1 MKLYL
6 KPLLVILPVL
16 AIFLYLV
23 GRTTSPDAA
32 KVPSR
37 IVQITGMET
46 EGLPLFSAVTWDSR
60 EMSLGDYAGKVV
72 IVNFWASW
80 CAPCIE
86 ELPSLIKL
94 IEKYQGKIRLI
105 AISGDSEKKD
115 VEVFL
120 KSFPGLLNPNVDL
133 VWDEGH
139 KIMEKF
145 GVERL
150 PESFVSR
157 ANHKLAK
164 KISGSI
170 DWFSPDAVDFM
181 DKLLTDKD

>member
-1 MKLYL
+1 M
-6 KPLLVILPVL
+6 
-16 AIFLYLV
+16 
-23 GRTTSPDAA
+23 
-32 KVPSR
+32 
-37 IVQITGMET
+37 
-46 EGLPLFSAVTWDSR
+46 
-60 EMSLGDYAGKVV
+60 
-72 IVNFWASW
+72 
-80 CAPCIE
+80 
-86 ELPSLIKL
+86 
-94 IEKYQGKIRLI
+94 
-105 AISGDSEKKD
+105 
-115 VEVFL
+115 EVFL